1 VWIVNIALKR
11 PYTFIVLALLIL
23 LVSPLVIMR
32 TPTDIFP
39 NVNIPV
45 IAVLWNYT
53 GLSAEEMEERIGWQF
68 ERFLT
73 TAVNDIEHVESQTVT
88 GRSITK
94 VFFHPGAKIDM
105 AMAQLTAMGAA
116 NVRQMPPGTT
126 PPFML
131 VQRSHHAVGAFRR
144 GAVRAATF

>member
-1 VWIVNIALKR
+1 MWIVKVALNR

-45 IAVLWNYT
+45 IAVLWNYN

-94 VFFHPGAKIDM
+94 GFFHPGAKNDM
-105 AMAQLTAMGAA
+105 AMAQLTAKGAA
-116 NVRQMPPGTT
+116 G
-126 PPFML
+126 
-131 VQRSHHAVGAFRR
+131 
-144 GAVRAATF
+144 